1 MSYYQKSKHT
11 ETLTDFI
18 MATAKK
24 KSDII
29 TKLDTLISLILK
41 MGNDLCDTELK
52 HSLICD
58 FGMCQMI

>member
-1 MSYYQKSKHT
+1 
-11 ETLTDFI
+11 

-24 KSDII
+24 KSGII